1 MSMYKNKEEV
11 ILVVNHD
18 VEEAISVSGET
29 NYGHDGC
36 ILARAAHIIPRY
48 V

>member
-1 MSMYKNKEEV
+1 MPMYKNKEEV

-18 VEEAISVSGET
+18 VEEAISVSGEA
-29 NYGHDGC
+29 NYGDYGC
-36 ILARAAHIIPRY
+36 ILASAAHIILRH